1 MQISKYHNIRGHTK
15 ILNRF
20 FYTKIEG
27 KIHFICLF
35 REGSNHFI
43 YIPTFSLRV
52 YLVLAESEIQ
62 KQLS

>member
-1 MQISKYHNIRGHTK
+1 MQISKCHNIRGHSK

-20 FYTKIEG
+20 FCTKIEG
-27 KIHFICLF
+27 KIHFTCLF

-43 YIPTFSLRV
+43 YIPSFTLRV